1 MISAEMEGRSPRQ
14 ERWEGVGMRRALCL
28 QSATC
33 NRCLA
38 TGKKE
43 VLSFPAFPASG
54 LQVGDY
60 HAAAFAS
67 TQRGYTGL
75 GV

>member
-1 MISAEMEGRSPRQ
+1 MISAKMDGRSRRQ
-14 ERWEGVGMRRALCL
+14 ERWEGVGIRWALCV

-33 NRCLA
+33 SRCLA

-60 HAAAFAS
+60 HVAAIAS